1 MSVEGKKEKTRLSYF
16 FIRLFVVLTHII
28 LLSNVF
34 LNGTYE
40 NVSGVI
46 VLSAV
51 VLATDIIYFS
61 VLSTFRQDTYT
72 VDYLLVL
79 IANISLIF
87 QSCFGGVNF
96 NLKHF
101 ITLTAG
107 MIAYHAGYLFTR
119 NSFKAEKLRPYC
131 YAGIAVVMAVI
142 LLFTG
147 SRSMWIDF
155 GGFSVQPSEFLKPLL
170 VLVCASSLAS
180 QQTKKKAGIF
190 YIAPNNIAMV
200 LVSVVI
206 LGLQWW
212 CRDLG
217 SIPIFAAVTGCAVIN
232 RMCYPKAAF
241 SKTKTGILAGTFLT
255 ACICAVK
262 FAPSYVK
269 DRLYVNIW
277 ADKYGDGYQQC
288 RALIAMAEGGW
299 LGKGPGAGRLCN
311 VAAYD
316 TDIVFSSVAEE
327 WGLLAAVLFVILILL
342 LLATT
347 LVNTPKCYY
356 HGTVAVGVTAV
367 FVAQMSLNI
376 FGSCNMIPFT
386 GVTLPFLSN
395 GGSSM
400 VTSGFL
406 IGMLKAAQNPVF
418 VRNIVEIT
426 PSVQETERSGE

>member
-1 MSVEGKKEKTRLSYF
+1 MFAEGKREKTKLNYLFIKF
-16 FIRLFVVLTHII
+16 FVLLTHAV
-28 LLSNVF
+28 LLLNVY
-34 LNGTYE
+34 LNGVYE
-40 NVSGVI
+40 NIAEVI
-46 VLSAV
+46 KLSAV
-51 VLATDIIYFS
+51 VAASDIFYFA
-61 VLSTFRQDTYT
+61 VLGTNDQDTYT

-119 NSFKAEKLRPYC
+119 NSFKAEKMRPYC
-131 YAGIAVVMAVI
+131 YVGIGVVIVVI

-147 SRSMWIDF
+147 SRSMWINF

-170 VLVCASSLAS
+170 VLVCASSLSS
-180 QQTKKKAGIF
+180 QQTKKKIGIL
-190 YIAPNNIAMV
+190 YTSPNNIAMV
-200 LVSVVI
+200 LVSALI

-217 SIPIFAAVTGCAVIN
+217 SIPTFAAVTGCAVIN

-241 SKTKTGILAGTFLT
+241 SKRKIAALISGVVILGGI
-255 ACICAVK
+255 AVK

-269 DRLYVNIW
+269 DRLYVDIW
-277 ADKYGDGYQQC
+277 ADQYGNGYQQC

-316 TDIVFSSVAEE
+316 TDIVFSSVSEE
-327 WGLLAAVLFVILILL
+327 WGLLAAVLFIVLIIL
-342 LLATT
+342 LLATS
-347 LVNTPKCYY
+347 LINTPKCYY
-356 HGTVAVGVTAV
+356 HGTVVVGVTAV
-367 FVAQMSLNI
+367 FVAQMSLNV
-376 FGSCNMIPFT
+376 FGSCNLIPFT
-386 GVTLPFLSN
+386 GVTFPFLSN
-395 GGSSM
+395 GGTSM
-400 VTSGFL
+400 VTSGLL
-406 IGMLKAAQNPVF
+406 IGMLKAAQSPVF
-418 VRNIVEIT
+418 VRNIVEIHN
-426 PSVQETERSGE
+426 PNSEGSPRV

>member
-1 MSVEGKKEKTRLSYF
+1 MFAESQKGRTKLNYF
-16 FIRLFVVLTHII
+16 FVKFFVVLTHII
-28 LLSNVF
+28 LLSNVW
-34 LNGTYE
+34 LNGVYDDVYE
-40 NVSGVI
+40 VI
-46 VLSAV
+46 KLSVFVIAS
-51 VLATDIIYFS
+51 DIVYF
-61 VLSTFRQDTYT
+61 LILGTLEQDTYT

-101 ITLTAG
+101 ITLTSG
-107 MIAYHAGYLFTR
+107 MIACHAGYLFTR
-119 NSFKAEKLRPYC
+119 NSFRAEKLRPYC
-131 YAGIAVVMAVI
+131 YAGIGLVVIVI

-155 GGFSVQPSEFLKPLL
+155 GSFSIQPSEFLKPLL

-180 QQTKKKAGIF
+180 QQTKKKIGIL
-190 YIAPNNIAMV
+190 YTSPNNIAMV
-200 LVSVVI
+200 LVSVLI

-217 SIPIFAAVTGCAVIN
+217 SIPTFAAVTGCAVIN

-241 SKTKTGILAGTFLT
+241 SKRKIGALAAGVLLL
-255 ACICAVK
+255 AVVAVK
-262 FAPSYVK
+262 LAPSYVK
-269 DRLYVNIW
+269 ERLYVDIW
-277 ADKYGDGYQQC
+277 ADQYGSGYQQC

-299 LGKGPGAGRLCN
+299 LGKGPGAGRLHN

-316 TDIVFSSVAEE
+316 TDIVFSSVSEE
-327 WGLLAAVLFVILILL
+327 WGLLTAVLFMVLILL

-347 LVNTPKCYY
+347 LINTPKCYY

-367 FVAQMSLNI
+367 FVVQMSLNV

-386 GVTLPFLSN
+386 GVTFPFLSN
-395 GGSSM
+395 GGTSM

-406 IGMLKAAQNPVF
+406 IGMLKASQSPVF
-418 VRNIVEIT
+418 VRNIVEIS
-426 PSVQETERSGE
+426 PADKERSGAK

>member
-1 MSVEGKKEKTRLSYF
+1 MFAEGKREKTKLNYLFIKF
-16 FIRLFVVLTHII
+16 FVLLTHAV
-28 LLSNVF
+28 LLLNVY
-34 LNGTYE
+34 LNGVYE
-40 NVSGVI
+40 NIAEVI
-46 VLSAV
+46 KLSAV
-51 VLATDIIYFS
+51 VAASDIFYFA
-61 VLSTFRQDTYT
+61 VLGTNDQDTYT

-119 NSFKAEKLRPYC
+119 NSFKAEKMRPYC
-131 YAGIAVVMAVI
+131 YAGIGVVIVVI

-147 SRSMWIDF
+147 SRSMWINF

-170 VLVCASSLAS
+170 VLVCASSLSS
-180 QQTKKKAGIF
+180 QQTKKKIGIL
-190 YIAPNNIAMV
+190 YTSPNNIAMV
-200 LVSVVI
+200 LVSALI

-217 SIPIFAAVTGCAVIN
+217 SIPTFAAVTGCAVIN

-241 SKTKTGILAGTFLT
+241 SKRKIAALISGVVILGGI
-255 ACICAVK
+255 AVK

-269 DRLYVNIW
+269 DRLYVDIW
-277 ADKYGDGYQQC
+277 ADQYGNGYQQC

-316 TDIVFSSVAEE
+316 TDIVFSSVSEE
-327 WGLLAAVLFVILILL
+327 WGLLAAVLFIVLIIL
-342 LLATT
+342 LLATS
-347 LVNTPKCYY
+347 LINTPKCYY
-356 HGTVAVGVTAV
+356 HGTVVVGVTAV
-367 FVAQMSLNI
+367 FVAQMSLNV
-376 FGSCNMIPFT
+376 FGSCNLIPFT
-386 GVTLPFLSN
+386 GVTFPFLSN
-395 GGSSM
+395 GGTSM
-400 VTSGFL
+400 VTSGLL
-406 IGMLKAAQNPVF
+406 IGMLKAAQSPVF
-418 VRNIVEIT
+418 VRNIVEIHN
-426 PSVQETERSGE
+426 PNSEGSPRV

>member
-1 MSVEGKKEKTRLSYF
+1 MSTVKEKTKLNYF
-16 FIRLFVVLTHII
+16 VVKFFVVLTHVI
-28 LLSNVF
+28 LLSNVW
-34 LNGTYE
+34 LNGVYE
-40 NVSGVI
+40 DAGEVI
-46 VLSAV
+46 KLSSV
-51 VLATDIIYFS
+51 VIASDIVYFTI
-61 VLSTFRQDTYT
+61 LGTLEQDTYT

-107 MIAYHAGYLFTR
+107 MIACHAGFLFTR
-119 NSFKAEKLRPYC
+119 NSFRAEKLRPYC
-131 YAGIAVVMAVI
+131 YAGIGIVIVVI

-147 SRSMWIDF
+147 SRSMWINF

-180 QQTKKKAGIF
+180 QQTKKKIGIL
-190 YIAPNNIAMV
+190 YTSPNNITMV
-200 LVSVVI
+200 LVSVLI

-217 SIPIFAAVTGCAVIN
+217 SIPTFAAVTGCAVIN

-241 SKTKTGILAGTFLT
+241 SKRKIAALISGILILGGL
-255 ACICAVK
+255 AVK

-269 DRLYVNIW
+269 DRLYVDIW
-277 ADKYGDGYQQC
+277 ADQYGNGYQQC
-288 RALIAMAEGGW
+288 RALIAIAEGGW

-311 VAAYD
+311 VAAYE

-327 WGLLAAVLFVILILL
+327 WGLLAAVLFIILIIL
-342 LLATT
+342 LLATS
-347 LVNTPKCYY
+347 LINTPKCYY
-356 HGTVAVGVTAV
+356 HGTVVVGVTAV
-367 FVAQMSLNI
+367 FVVQMSLNV

-386 GVTLPFLSN
+386 GVTFPFLSN
-395 GGSSM
+395 GGTSM

-406 IGMLKAAQNPVF
+406 IGMLKASQSPVF

-426 PSVQETERSGE
+426 PDEAERSERV